1 MLVLRLIAANCAL
14 VAAWLGTLFL
24 LGFRAIPM
32 QLGLLALGI
41 VTSSMLV
48 SKAILERERR
58 RVPVDAGP
66 ESLATAEA

>member
-32 QLGLLALGI
+32 QLALLALGV
-41 VTSSMLV
+41 VTSSILV
-48 SKAILERERR
+48 SKAILDRERQR
-58 RVPVDAGP
+58 GQATPPP
-66 ESLATAEA
+66 ESLAAAEA